1 MLSQYVAETQD
12 LLNDQ
17 QAQLFR
23 VPTVVNYVN
32 RARRRIAAISGCL
45 RCIPPGTQ
53 TIGGQEIYP
62 FSDWQALVQ
71 TAMVGSVSILACR
84 SLAVSI
90 GGKWQGDKIV
100 GGSWRPL
107 WRRLPYTDFAAR
119 FRIYGGTFIGQYSD
133 AGWYS
138 QFGLGPAG
146 KLYLAPIPTMRYPLE
161 VDLTLIPQRLL
172 NDNDPEPMPYP
183 WTDCVCYLAA
193 MFCYL
198 QNQRPQDAAAMT
210 QLFNSLMP
218 EAAAVVGPTMM
229 INPYATG
236 IQRSA

>member
-1 MLSQYVAETQD
+1 MLAQYVSETTN

-17 QAQLFR
+17 QNQFFPI
-23 VPTVVNYVN
+23 PTITNYVN
-32 RARRRIAAISGCL
+32 RARRRIAGIAGCI
-45 RCIPPGTQ
+45 RCIPPGT
-53 TIGGQEIYP
+53 TTVEGQEAYP
-62 FSDWQALVQ
+62 FSNWISLVQ
-71 TAMVGSVSILACR
+71 GEVPGVQSILACR

-90 GGKWQGDKIV
+90 GGKWKDGRIV
-100 GGSWRPL
+100 GGAWRPL

-138 QFGLGPAG
+138 QFGEGPAA
-146 KLYLAPIPTMRYPLE
+146 KLYLAPIPTMRFPLE
-161 VDLTLIPQRLL
+161 VDLTLIPAPLL

-193 MFCYL
+193 MFCLL
-198 QNQRPQDAAAMT
+198 QNQRREDAAAMT
-210 QLFNSLMP
+210 TLFNSLMP
-218 EAAAVVGPTMM
+218 EAAAVVAPQM
-229 INPYATG
+229 IQNPYASG